1 MKQPTQGVNALEE
14 IEKAH
19 KDNLDKMNG
28 RSLKGGGRRLFGI
41 VVAVVIGLAII
52 IFVGFFILNKK
63 EASGIVKV
71 SSKGLETVLKPEK
84 PLSRTVGVSSP
95 AIVKTPDFVTPDPKP
110 TPALPPKTD
119 KENERDKAGGDS
131 SSAAEQESRQQ
142 AYAAEIKQRKLMA
155 EDFGEVRESA
165 SSSSVGVSDEDEI
178 FASENN
184 SKGLAGKLNP
194 VRLEMFRAGRLK
206 NLDLVITQS
215 AAIPCALTVAIDS
228 TVPGFISCMVT
239 EDVYGASGKV
249 KLIDKFSKISGRQ
262 EGGMQQGQARIF
274 AAWDRLE
281 TPDGVVIDLG
291 SPATDE
297 VGRSGVGGV
306 VDNHWL
312 ARYGNAI
319 LLSVIQD
326 GISAALQNTGGGG
339 NNVNISTGSTA
350 NTMQDM
356 AAEALKNSIN
366 IPPTLYKNQG
376 ELVYVMVARD
386 LDFSGV
392 YSLEYV
398 E

>member
-1 MKQPTQGVNALEE
+1 MTKTKDPVNALEQ
-14 IEKAH
+14 IERARAAE
-19 KDNLDKMNG
+19 LEKMNG
-28 RSLKGGGRRLFGI
+28 RSIKMGGARLAAIAASVLIGMGMVGAITYMQLSKGDGAEAG
-41 VVAVVIGLAII
+41 VA
-52 IFVGFFILNKK
+52 KTPP
-63 EASGIVKV
+63 
-71 SSKGLETVLKPEK
+71 KGLETVLRPER
-84 PLSRTVGVSSP
+84 PLSRTVGGDP
-95 AIVKTPDFVTPDPKP
+95 AGSYVAPPAPPPVVEEKKPEPKG
-110 TPALPPKTD
+110 D
-119 KENERDKAGGDS
+119 AGS
-131 SSAAEQESRQQ
+131 VA
-142 AYAAEIKQRKLMA
+142 KQSQVDTYDADTKLRKLKA
-155 EDFGEVRESA
+155 EDFGELESPPAA
-165 SSSSVGVSDEDEI
+165 SGGQGAGAGGGTL

-184 SKGLAGKLNP
+184 EEGLAGKLTP
-194 VRLEMFRAGRLK
+194 VRLEMFKAGKLK
-206 NLDLVITQS
+206 NMDLVLTQS
-215 AAIPCALTVAIDS
+215 SSIPCALTVAIDS

-281 TPDGVVIDLG
+281 TPEGVIVDLG

-297 VGRSGVGGV
+297 LGRSGVGGK

-312 ARYGNAI
+312 ERYGNAI

-326 GISAALQNTGGGG
+326 GISAAFQNAGGSSGS
-339 NNVNISTGSTA
+339 NNVNISTGATS

-356 AAEALKNSIN
+356 ASEALKNSIN

>member
-1 MKQPTQGVNALEE
+1 AGSYVAPPAPPPVVEE
-14 IEKAH
+14 K
-19 KDNLDKMNG
+19 
-28 RSLKGGGRRLFGI
+28 
-41 VVAVVIGLAII
+41 
-52 IFVGFFILNKK
+52 
-63 EASGIVKV
+63 
-71 SSKGLETVLKPEK
+71 KPEPK
-84 PLSRTVGVSSP
+84 GD
-95 AIVKTPDFVTPDPKP
+95 AINVAKHS
-110 TPALPPKTD
+110 
-119 KENERDKAGGDS
+119 KAETYD
-131 SSAAEQESRQQ
+131 ADT
-142 AYAAEIKQRKLMA
+142 KLRKLKA
-155 EDFGEVRESA
+155 EDFGELESPPAA
-165 SSSSVGVSDEDEI
+165 SGGQGAGAGGGTL

-184 SKGLAGKLNP
+184 EEGLAGKLTP
-194 VRLEMFRAGRLK
+194 VRLEMFKAGKLK
-206 NLDLVITQS
+206 NMDLVLTQS
-215 AAIPCALTVAIDS
+215 SSIPCALTVAIDS

-281 TPDGVVIDLG
+281 TPEGVIVDLG

-297 VGRSGVGGV
+297 LGRSGVGGK

-312 ARYGNAI
+312 ERYGNAI

-326 GISAALQNTGGGG
+326 GISAAFQNAGGSSGS
-339 NNVNISTGSTA
+339 NNVNISTGATS

-356 AAEALKNSIN
+356 ASEALKNSIN

>member
-1 MKQPTQGVNALEE
+1 MTKAKDPLNALEQ
-14 IEKAH
+14 IERARQAE
-19 KDNLDKMNG
+19 LEKMNG
-28 RSLKGGGRRLFGI
+28 RPIKLGGARLAAI
-41 VVAVVIGLAII
+41 AAAVLIGMGMVGAIAYMQ
-52 IFVGFFILNKK
+52 LSKSDSA
-63 EASGIVKV
+63 ESGAAKTAP
-71 SSKGLETVLKPEK
+71 KGLETVLKPEK
-84 PLSRTVGVSSP
+84 PLSRTVGGEP
-95 AIVKTPDFVTPDPKP
+95 AGSYVAPPPAPPVVDVVQPEPKKEEVRTADKGRVEPYDPDTK
-110 TPALPPKTD
+110 L
-119 KENERDKAGGDS
+119 
-131 SSAAEQESRQQ
+131 
-142 AYAAEIKQRKLMA
+142 RKLKA
-155 EDFGEVRESA
+155 EDFGELETPPTA
-165 SSSSVGVSDEDEI
+165 SGGQGEGGGTLFS
-178 FASENN
+178 SENN
-184 SKGLAGKLNP
+184 SEGLAGKLTP
-194 VRLEMFRAGRLK
+194 VRLEMFKAGKLK
-206 NLDLVITQS
+206 DMDLVLTQS

-228 TVPGFISCMVT
+228 TVPGFIACMVT

-281 TPDGVVIDLG
+281 TPEGVIVDLG

-297 VGRSGVGGV
+297 LGRSGVGGK

-312 ARYGNAI
+312 ERYGNAI

-326 GISAALQNTGGGG
+326 GISAAFQNAGGSSGS
-339 NNVNISTGSTA
+339 NNVNISTGATS

-356 AAEALKNSIN
+356 ASEALKNSIN